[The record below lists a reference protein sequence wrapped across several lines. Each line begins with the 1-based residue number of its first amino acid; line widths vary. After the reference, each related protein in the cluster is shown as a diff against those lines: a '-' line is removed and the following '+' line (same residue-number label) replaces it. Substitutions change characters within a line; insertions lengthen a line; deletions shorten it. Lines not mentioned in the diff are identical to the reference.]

1 MSILGAIGLGTSLI
15 GGIMGASQAS
25 KARREQQRAIRQE
38 QAAKEGWY
46 NRNYYQNYVDST
58 EAQSAMTRMR
68 DTLRRRSE
76 ENRAAAAI
84 AGATQEAAVAQ
95 QANDSQAVAQAM
107 QGIAEKGDAIKR
119 QTDAQYMGYQ
129 TALNGQRMQQAQLDE
144 QGGNQLLGNSVGL
157 IGSALS
163 MFDKNKK

>member
-1 MSILGAIGLGTSLI
+1 
-15 GGIMGASQAS
+15 
-25 KARREQQRAIRQE
+25 
-38 QAAKEGWY
+38 
-46 NRNYYQNYVDST
+46 
-58 EAQSAMTRMR
+58 MTRMR

-129 TALNGQRMQQAQLDE
+129 TALNGQRIQQAQLDE